1 MKLLVLTGY
10 DDAYANVG
18 DIGIPNKYRYC
29 ELRNYAFNIVREG
42 FDTSRPASWS
52 KILFVKERLPHYD
65 WIFWTDADSL
75 IMNHE
80 VKLTR
85 FIDSSYDFIM
95 ALENAGQFFIR
106 NSEWS
111 FKWLDAIW
119 NSTEYIHH
127 HWWENMAISML
138 KNAGKGNPWYPSIK
152 NIPMHCEHF
161 NTWIEHYKPGDF
173 LLHFA
178 GQEDR
183 ASLMNRYNNMPPL
196 A

>member
-111 FKWLDAIW
+111 FLNGWMLSGTVQSI
-119 NSTEYIHH
+119 SIIIE
-127 HWWENMAISML
+127 WENMAISML
-138 KNAGKGNPWYPSIK
+138 KNAGKEQPHGILLSKIYQCIASIL
-152 NIPMHCEHF
+152 
-161 NTWIEHYKPGDF
+161 TPG
-173 LLHFA
+173 
-178 GQEDR
+178 
-183 ASLMNRYNNMPPL
+183 
-196 A
+196 